1 MHWNSMV
8 GWSRLSLCDAG
19 PMRLLRISALS
30 FITLTMFGC
39 ASPWSI
45 ERVTVNPAGP
55 LGGIANVN
63 PVVLVAPA
71 TAGGPGGFQ
80 LVETVVQYRRD
91 PNFNGSIHTIVTLFL
106 YPPNANRHFSVIHLP
121 TARANSS
128 RTEDV
133 IFHAI
138 CRRIEHA
145 NGPASVELYVQ
156 TAAGS
161 GGSAT
166 VQGTTQ
172 ASTQAEIDVA
182 SRTDTANPN
191 DWPVQQRALRV
202 PITCLRDDPAAPRP
216 PAIPPP
222 PLTPQQKCIRDCLM
236 ERNAC
241 MAEVPEAGGP
251 RPQQCV
257 TGLIACQRSCR
268 P

>member
-1 MHWNSMV
+1 MV
-8 GWSRLSLCDAG
+8 GWSRLSIWGAG
-19 PMRLLRISALS
+19 LIRLLRIGALS
-30 FITLTMFGC
+30 FITLTMLGC
-39 ASPWSI
+39 ASPWRI

-55 LGGIANVN
+55 LGGVANVN

-71 TAGGPGGFQ
+71 TAGDPGGFQ
-80 LVETVVQYRRD
+80 AVEAVVQYRRD
-91 PNFNGSIHTIVTLFL
+91 PNFNGTIHTIVTLFL

-121 TARANSS
+121 SARAGSS
-128 RTEDV
+128 RTEGV
-133 IFHAI
+133 IFHAV

-145 NGPASVELYVQ
+145 NGPASVELFVQ

-161 GGSAT
+161 GGTAT

-172 ASTQAEIDVA
+172 ASTQAEVDVA
-182 SRTDTANPN
+182 SRTDTANPD
-191 DWPVQQRALRV
+191 DWPVQQRALWV

-216 PAIPPP
+216 PVTPPP
-222 PLTPQQKCIRDCLM
+222 PLTPQQQCIRDCLM

-241 MAEVPEAGGP
+241 MAEVTEAGGP

-257 TGLIACQRSCR
+257 TRLSACQRSCR